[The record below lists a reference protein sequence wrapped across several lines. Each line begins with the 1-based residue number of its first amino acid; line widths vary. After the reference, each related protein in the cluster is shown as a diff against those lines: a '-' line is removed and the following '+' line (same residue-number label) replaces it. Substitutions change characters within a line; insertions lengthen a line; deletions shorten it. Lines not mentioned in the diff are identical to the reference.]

1 MGKPRINILT
11 PIPFWHPGTTEYINY
26 LNSEGYKVVAL
37 DVWSFNFYNE
47 EKIIYNLVP
56 KVFKGFFSRAYKRIF
71 RKKVISKYILSGDI
85 VDIQWCGHY
94 YAKYMDIIKAQNVK
108 IFASLF
114 GSDLYRNTNANRL
127 VQRKIF
133 EVADK
138 IVMGVNM
145 KEDFEEHFPGLSRKI
160 LFAQFGSKRLDMVD
174 EQAKKNKLSNLKK
187 KFNIQDSKIVVTIGY
202 SSKEQQQHLIFFRVL
217 KSLESTLKQK
227 LFLIL
232 PLTYGVDK
240 ESEYYVTLKK
250 EIKEL
255 EIDYLCFENRL
266 SDEELVET
274 KLISDITVNL
284 QTTDA
289 LSSSIKE
296 AIAAENILLVGKWLP
311 YHIYE
316 ELGIYIIRS
325 EINDFE
331 KNFRDILKNLD
342 YHKGK
347 CKQNKELVLEFASW
361 KHLIKQF
368 ISNYNS

>member
-11 PIPFWHPGTTEYINY
+11 PIPFWHPGTTEFINY

-37 DVWSFNFYNE
+37 DIWSFNFYNE

-94 YAKYMDIIKAQNVK
+94 YAKYMDVIKAKNVK

-114 GSDLYRNTNANRL
+114 GSDLYRNNNTNRL

-145 KEDFEEHFPGLSRKI
+145 QEAFDEHFPGLSSKI
-160 LFAQFGSKRLDMVD
+160 LFAQFGSKRLDMID
-174 EQAKKNKLSNLKK
+174 EQAKKKKNSNLKK
-187 KFNIQDSKIVVTIGY
+187 KFNISDSKIVVTIGY
-202 SSKEQQQHLIFFRVL
+202 SSKKEQQHLIFLKVL
-217 KSLESTLKQK
+217 KSIEPTLKDK
-227 LFLIL
+227 LFLIF
-232 PLTYGVDK
+232 PLTYGVKK
-240 ESEYYVTLKK
+240 ESQYYVKLKK
-250 EIKEL
+250 EIKKL
-255 EIDYLCFENRL
+255 EIDYVCFESRL
-266 SDEELVET
+266 SDEELIDT
-274 KLISDITVNL
+274 RLISDITVNL

-311 YHIYE
+311 YQIYE

-325 EINDFE
+325 EINNFE
-331 KNFRDILKNLD
+331 ESFRDILKNFD
-342 YHKGK
+342 YHKEK
-347 CKQNKELVLEFASW
+347 CKQNKELVLKFASW